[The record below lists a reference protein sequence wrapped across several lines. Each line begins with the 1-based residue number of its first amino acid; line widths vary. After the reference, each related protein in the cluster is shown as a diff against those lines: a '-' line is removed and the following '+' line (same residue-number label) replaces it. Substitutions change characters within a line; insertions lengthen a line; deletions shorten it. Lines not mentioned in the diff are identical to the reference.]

1 MKKYQ
6 IMYYVGAAISLLV
19 GLWHFTVPWMFGWAS
34 YIPYETLVVPI
45 NYVNLCF
52 SFLLSGL
59 SLTVILWGKKVF
71 AGNSE
76 AFCLYGFLLA
86 LLRQHLGKINTIKH
100 RQHKKGK
107 QGIRECFFHWIFHHT
122 TPKMN
127 LVLAITFSILP
138 CGGHPDKR
146 YKQQNTYE
154 NRTAELPIRH
164 PHI

>member
-86 LLRQHLGKINTIKH
+86 LLSLYVFCCLYRLSGWHP
-100 RQHKKGK
+100 
-107 QGIRECFFHWIFHHT
+107 QGRIEKVMAKTKFI
-122 TPKMN
+122 
-127 LVLAITFSILP
+127 
-138 CGGHPDKR
+138 
-146 YKQQNTYE
+146 
-154 NRTAELPIRH
+154 
-164 PHI
+164 

>member
-19 GLWHFTVPWMFGWAS
+19 GLWHFTVSWMFGWAS

-71 AGNSE
+71 AGKSE

-86 LLRQHLGKINTIKH
+86 LLSLYVFCCLYRLAGWPAQGRIKKSN
-100 RQHKKGK
+100 R
-107 QGIRECFFHWIFHHT
+107 
-122 TPKMN
+122 
-127 LVLAITFSILP
+127 LP
-138 CGGHPDKR
+138 CALLMAKTR
-146 YKQQNTYE
+146 F
-154 NRTAELPIRH
+154 I
-164 PHI
+164 

>member
-6 IMYYVGAAISLLV
+6 VMYYAGAAISLLV

-71 AGNSE
+71 AQNPE
-76 AFCLYGFLLA
+76 AFYLYGFLLA
-86 LLRQHLGKINTIKH
+86 L
-100 RQHKKGK
+100 
-107 QGIRECFFHWIFHHT
+107 WIFRVVVAVIY
-122 TPKMN
+122 PCPPESNVWMSYGQLGGSFWYVFCCLYRLSEWPAQGRIKKSN
-127 LVLAITFSILP
+127 RSPCVLLMAKTRFI
-138 CGGHPDKR
+138 
-146 YKQQNTYE
+146 
-154 NRTAELPIRH
+154 
-164 PHI
+164 

>member
-6 IMYYVGAAISLLV
+6 IVYYMGATISLLV

-71 AGNSE
+71 AKNSE
-76 AFCLYGFLLA
+76 AFYIYVFWLVL
-86 LLRQHLGKINTIKH
+86 
-100 RQHKKGK
+100 
-107 QGIRECFFHWIFHHT
+107 WIFRVAVA
-122 TPKMN
+122 MN
-127 LVLAITFSILP
+127 YPCPPESNVWMSYGQLGASVLVCVLLLVPFIRVASTR
-138 CGGHPDKR
+138 K
-146 YKQQNTYE
+146 
-154 NRTAELPIRH
+154 NRKK
-164 PHI
+164 